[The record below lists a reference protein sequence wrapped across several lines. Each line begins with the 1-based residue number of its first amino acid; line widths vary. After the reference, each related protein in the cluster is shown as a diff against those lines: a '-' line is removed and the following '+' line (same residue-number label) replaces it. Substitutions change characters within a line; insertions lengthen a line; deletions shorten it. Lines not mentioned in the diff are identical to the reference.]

1 MGLQLS
7 CVLPAPAEQGK
18 HREEEL
24 KCPRHSG
31 GQETRSLLN
40 IAGGGQ
46 TMGGVGG
53 VEEEEEESRHCP
65 LPLLLM

>member
-31 GQETRSLLN
+31 GHESRSLLN
-40 IAGGGQ
+40 IDWGGQ
-46 TMGGVGG
+46 TMGGVEE
-53 VEEEEEESRHCP
+53 EEEEEESRHCP